1 MSSLTAIDIKTFPV
15 RYMEEAFNQRK
26 FEVLDEIFSAEL
38 MQRIGPS
45 VVPFLTAFPDWHGTV
60 DDIIAEGDTVVN
72 RWTGHGTHLVELRQ
86 SVKICEI
93 CGKNLRSSALRQS
106 VKICEICGKNL
117 QFSALRQSVK
127 ISEICGKNLR
137 PWHADLLSR
146 ISCPEEIAYRMGFID
161 RDTLRLLGT
170 TMRNNQYGAFLL
182 QL

>member
-72 RWTGHGTHLVELRQ
+72 RWTGHGTHLVELMGIPATGKPVTLTGITIFRVAGNKIVEEWTEMNQMSLMQQLGVIPSQ
-86 SVKICEI
+86 S
-93 CGKNLRSSALRQS
+93 
-106 VKICEICGKNL
+106 
-117 QFSALRQSVK
+117 
-127 ISEICGKNLR
+127 
-137 PWHADLLSR
+137 
-146 ISCPEEIAYRMGFID
+146 
-161 RDTLRLLGT
+161 
-170 TMRNNQYGAFLL
+170 
-182 QL
+182 